1 MLIKRFQHIKINKDS
16 WTFQQQNTLAAG
28 GFEKKQPENLDFG
41 QNCLYTIFV
50 VSNLNHNV
58 YDLDNP
64 IDTKEQSNFKQKIIW
79 ILINID
85 ILNKR
90 FPNNELGFE
99 KKGNSSDKE
108 SGNQG
113 TISVSK
119 DQLTGMLNDYRQQ
132 LEKDIR
138 FKKGIHMNSD
148 NEEDEDSMRK
158 FTNGNRK
165 NRKL

>member
-1 MLIKRFQHIKINKDS
+1 M
-16 WTFQQQNTLAAG
+16 
-28 GFEKKQPENLDFG
+28 
-41 QNCLYTIFV
+41 
-50 VSNLNHNV
+50 
-58 YDLDNP
+58 
-64 IDTKEQSNFKQKIIW
+64 
-79 ILINID
+79 INID